1 MALLQLKEKEAG
13 YYTYADLLE
22 WDEDFRAELHD
33 GEMVMMAPPLRVHQE
48 ILTELLIQIQ
58 G

>member
-1 MALLQLKEKEAG
+1 MALPQLKEGA

-22 WDEDFRAELHD
+22 WDEDFRAELYD
-33 GEMVMMAPPLRVHQE
+33 GELVIKAPPFRVHQE